1 MAKHRDAAPP
11 AVTWQDQP
19 EAHDYPAAASYLSL
33 VAGPPT
39 VAATVEAFHTA
50 TTAHYK
56 AKDILRAARLPLL
69 PETNP
74 HVRSDLAKVHD
85 GRPLSPVLIVR
96 GDASA
101 GYAAQIA
108 DGYHRVC
115 ASYLTDENTDVPVRL
130 VDLATPRRP

>member
-33 VAGPPT
+33 VADPET
-39 VAATVEAFHTA
+39 VATTVEAFHAA

-74 HVRSDLAKVHD
+74 HVRSDLAKVRD
-85 GRPLSPVLIVR
+85 GKALSPVLIVR

-101 GYAAQIA
+101 GHPAQIA
-108 DGYHRVC
+108 DGYHRTC
-115 ASYLTDENTDVPVRL
+115 AAYLCHEDALVPGRIL
-130 VDLATPRRP
+130 FL